1 MKMVISL
8 SLPYLYHIF
17 LGFAAESL
25 IANDAEFLEPVEAE
39 HSVYVGTAA
48 IIMVAVEAACIVL
61 LDSDHWV
68 TLCRKRTYI
77 KRRGLKRKKLVREV
91 PTKKSKK
98 IRDLAKKYL
107 AVRRLVRR
115 STISN
120 HGITVILE

>member
-1 MKMVISL
+1 M
-8 SLPYLYHIF
+8 
-17 LGFAAESL
+17 
-25 IANDAEFLEPVEAE
+25 EPVEAE